1 MPPPAA
7 PLLAKLTRPRLH
19 DVLPRERLFALL
31 DEARERRRAI
41 CVVGPPGAGKTTLV
55 ATWLE
60 DRGLTGPWFQ
70 VDPGDAD
77 LATFFYYLGL
87 AAAEFGGKRM
97 RALPLLTP
105 EYLGDIEGFNRRF
118 FRDLFARLP
127 AGAALVLDNYQEI
140 PADHV
145 FHTLIAQAIEEVPPG
160 STLIALSRHDPPD
173 TYARMIANEK
183 VGFIDWT
190 DLKVTADEARGI
202 GRRRS
207 TAMATDID
215 RMFVECGGWMAGL
228 TLLLE
233 RTRRTAAA
241 SEVDGDRPPQR
252 VFDYFATEIF
262 AEAPEANRDLLRRLS
277 LIPRVS
283 ARVAVALTGDPAA
296 ARLLDHLY
304 RRHLFTD
311 RRGGEHGTY
320 AFHALFRAF
329 LLHEAEATL
338 APDVIASIRC
348 TGAQLLAGEAMIEDA
363 MALYTAACDW
373 ASAASLFS
381 AHAGAMLAAG
391 RWQTVSE
398 WFKAFPAEI
407 TDADPWV
414 RHWAGAALVAV
425 APPQAR
431 ELLASAHQIAESRGD
446 VMCRIQCAAA
456 IIESCCIEWSRF
468 SLMDPWIPV
477 LERALD
483 EDLAWPS
490 LDARLRAM
498 NALLSALAYR
508 APEHPALPMCVER
521 TLLLVP
527 QAANPNIKVVAASTL
542 TNHGGHSGQP
552 RIVNAGLALLDRW
565 IDDPAVT
572 APNRG
577 AGLFSQVWGRHT
589 RRNLAGSRAS
599 LAALETLADESG
611 LTYVSTFSAF
621 IGACVEGSYGDLA
634 AGRQWFQ
641 KLLARANPD
650 RWYDRASIC
659 GTAIW
664 LGLFERDP
672 QYAMTYGEEG
682 IALIVDGVANSAIQW
697 RLPVAVAHAYRGDR
711 EAVNGLIGEIEGF
724 MHKHGLHYWGVLCRA
739 AEAILALQC
748 GDEEAAAAAIAAM
761 LRVQR
766 SVEES
771 MLWLLRADL
780 PQLMAT
786 ALSRGIDPDQ
796 VRHLIRTYAVRAPTP
811 LTEPWPWPVR
821 IRALGTFS
829 LEIDDIP
836 LVFKGK
842 TPRRPLAL
850 LKAVISFGGR
860 DVPLTQLADAVWP
873 DLDGDDALRAFHT
886 ALFRLR
892 TLLVH
897 DDVLSLSDGR
907 LTLDRGR
914 VWVDALVFD
923 DLCIRA
929 RAGQDSEARRALH
942 LYNGPLFDGDT
953 EEPWMF
959 EFRNRL
965 QREWTNLRSAAVH
978 PTDAVVVP
986 FPGRTHSVNDR

>member
-19 DVLPRERLFALL
+19 DVLPRERLFDLL

-41 CVVGPPGAGKTTLV
+41 CVVGPPGAGKTTLI

-60 DRGLTGPWFQ
+60 DRRLVGPWFQ

-87 AAAEFGGKRM
+87 AAAEFGGKGV
-97 RALPLLTP
+97 RALPMLTP
-105 EYLGDIEGFNRRF
+105 EYLGDVEGFSRRF
-118 FRDLFARLP
+118 FRELFARLP
-127 AGAALVLDNYQEI
+127 AGAALVLDNYQDI

-145 FHTLIAQAIEEVPPG
+145 FHALIAQAIEEVPPG
-160 STLIALSRHDPPD
+160 SNLIALSRHDPPD

-183 VGFIDWT
+183 VGFIDWA
-190 DLKVTADEARGI
+190 DLKLTADEARGI

-207 TAMATDID
+207 SASAADID
-215 RMFVECGGWMAGL
+215 RMFVESGGWIAGL
-228 TLLLE
+228 TLLLA
-233 RTRRTAAA
+233 RTRRSAAA
-241 SEVDGDRPPQR
+241 DEIDGERPPQR

-262 AEAPEANRDLLRRLS
+262 AQAPESNRDLLRRLS
-277 LIPRVS
+277 VVPRVS
-283 ARVAVALTGDPAA
+283 AKVAVALTGDATA

-304 RRHLFTD
+304 EHHLFTD
-311 RRGGEHGTY
+311 RRGGENGTY
-320 AFHALFRAF
+320 TFHALFRAF
-329 LLHEAEATL
+329 LLHEAETTLSPEEIATL
-338 APDVIASIRC
+338 RR
-348 TGAQLLAGEAMIEDA
+348 TGAQLLAGEAMVEDA
-363 MALYTAACDW
+363 MALYTAAGDW
-373 ASAASLFS
+373 ASAAALFS
-381 AHAGAMLAAG
+381 AHAGSMLVAG

-398 WFKAFPAEI
+398 WFKALPAPI
-407 TDADPWV
+407 ADADPWV
-414 RHWAGAALVAV
+414 QHWAGAALVAV

-431 ELLASAHQIAESRGD
+431 ELLARAHQVAAARDD
-446 VMCRIQCAAA
+446 VMCQIQCAAA

-468 SLMDPWIPV
+468 SLMDPWIPL

-483 EDLAWPS
+483 DTLAWPS
-490 LDARLRAM
+490 SDARLRAM

-508 APEHPALPMCVER
+508 APEHPALPLCVER
-521 TLLLVP
+521 TLPLVS
-527 QAANPNIKVVAASTL
+527 QATDANIKVVAASTL
-542 TNHGGHSGQP
+542 TNHGGHSAQP

-589 RRNLAGSRAS
+589 RRNLAGTRES
-599 LAALETLADESG
+599 LTALEKLADETG

-621 IGACVEGSYGDLA
+621 FGACVEGSYGDLA
-634 AGRQWFQ
+634 VARQWFH
-641 KLLARANPD
+641 KLLARANPN
-650 RWYDRASIC
+650 RWYDRASTC
-659 GTAIW
+659 CTAIW
-664 LGLFERDP
+664 LGVFERDP

-697 RLPVAVAHAYRGDR
+697 RMPVAVAHAYRGDR
-711 EAVNGLIGEIEGF
+711 DAVRRLIGEIEEF
-724 MHKHGLHYWGVLCRA
+724 MRKHGLHYWGVQCRA

-748 GDEEAAAAAIAAM
+748 GDDEAAVSAIAEM
-761 LRVQR
+761 LRLQR

-780 PQLMAT
+780 PLLMAT
-786 ALSRGIDPDQ
+786 ALARQIDSDQ
-796 VRHLIRTYAVRAPTP
+796 VRHLIRTYSVRAPTP

-821 IRALGTFS
+821 IHSLGTFTI
-829 LEIDDIP
+829 EIDDAP

-842 TPRRPLAL
+842 TPRKPLAL
-850 LKAVISFGGR
+850 LKAVIAFGGR

-892 TLLVH
+892 ALLVH
-897 DDVLSLSDGR
+897 DEVLSLSDGR

-923 DLCIRA
+923 DLCVRG
-929 RAGQDSEARRALH
+929 RAGHHSEGQRALR
-942 LYNGPLFDGDT
+942 LYNGPLFDGEI

-959 EFRNRL
+959 EMRSRL
-965 QREWTNLRSAAVH
+965 EREWMALRSATRA
-978 PTDAVVVP
+978 PD
-986 FPGRTHSVNDR
+986 